1 MKYTSGIDFLN
12 STKFPHL
19 TLSDQMRGV
28 QPPPLELPP
37 DPTQKKISL
46 PNPQEVNNTSFSL
59 RVSVEQRRSIRHYT
73 KQPLS
78 LGELSY
84 LLWVTQ
90 GVQKIYRNSVTLRTV
105 PSAGARHA
113 LETYLLINNVKTLQP
128 GIYRFLSLEH
138 EIQEYLMSPKISDK
152 IVSACLGQ
160 TFIKESAV
168 TFLWTAIPKRMT
180 WRYSDRGYRY
190 LFLDAG
196 HVCQNLY
203 LCGNSIQCGTCAIA
217 AFLDDDLNN
226 ILGIDGK
233 TEFVIYLATVGKK
246 E

>member
-1 MKYTSGIDFLN
+1 MDFLN
-12 STKFPHL
+12 CTKFPHL
-19 TLSDQMRGV
+19 TISGQMRGV
-28 QPPPLELPP
+28 QPPPLELPINS
-37 DPTQKKISL
+37 TKKIISL
-46 PNPQEVNNTSFSL
+46 PDPQEDNNTTL
-59 RVSVEQRRSIRHYT
+59 PIRVAVEQRRSVRNYT
-73 KQPLS
+73 SQPLT

-90 GVQKIYRNSVTLRTV
+90 GVQKIYRTSMTLRTV
-105 PSAGARHA
+105 PSAGSRHA
-113 LETYLLINNVKTLQP
+113 FETYLLINNVKTLKP
-128 GIYRFLSLEH
+128 GVYRFLALEH
-138 EIQEYLMSPKISDK
+138 EIQEYIMSPDIADK

-160 TFIKESAV
+160 TFIKASAV

-203 LCGNSIQCGTCAIA
+203 LCGDSIQCGTCAIA

-226 ILGIDGK
+226 LLGIDGK
-233 TEFVIYLATVGKK
+233 TQFVIYLATVGKK